1 MNLIQI
7 IIISNCGQESLV
19 RKRVALT
26 VNKRGCNLRKDR
38 MILVNFQDKLFNLTV
53 IQVYVLTNK
62 AEEAEVKQFY

>member
-7 IIISNCGQESLV
+7 IIISNCGQESLG

>member
-7 IIISNCGQESLV
+7 IIISNCGQEYLC